1 MSLIKKYKKI
11 LNAGLHVNPPPP
23 KTNQKKRGRKKK
35 SKARN
40 LLERLKFYQDSVLA
54 FMYNF
59 EVPFDNNQGERDLRM
74 HKVKLKISCLYRSLE
89 GAQIFCRIRGF
100 ISTVKK
106 NSLNVLVAIKSILDY
121 GDVPLIF
128 SKIAE

>member
-1 MSLIKKYKKI
+1 M
-11 LNAGLHVNPPPP
+11 LH
-23 KTNQKKRGRKKK
+23 TIQWSRKKK
-35 SKARN
+35 KIS
-40 LLERLKFYQDSVLA
+40 SLA

-89 GAQIFCRIRGF
+89 GTQIFCRIRGF

-106 NSLNVLVAIKSILDY
+106 NSLNVLVAIKSIFEYKDFS
-121 GDVPLIF
+121 PIF